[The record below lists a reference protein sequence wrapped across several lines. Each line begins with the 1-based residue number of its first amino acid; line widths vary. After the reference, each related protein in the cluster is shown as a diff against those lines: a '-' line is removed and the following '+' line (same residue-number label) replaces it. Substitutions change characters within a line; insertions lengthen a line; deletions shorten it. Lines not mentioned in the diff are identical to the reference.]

1 MLAFVDVETTGLNPH
16 FHEVWE
22 IGLIVDDKMYEWQ
35 LSVDLRKAD
44 PGALRVGRFYER
56 WEPEYVNRD
65 AWHRDVAQSVASL
78 TANRHLVGCNPA
90 FDAAFLSKFLH
101 VNGVKNAWH
110 YHLIDV
116 ETLMLGYLC
125 AVAPGWEVPLP
136 WKSTDLSKRMGVNPD
151 DFDRHTALAD
161 AQWAKAIYDAVTA

>member
-44 PGALRVGRFYER
+44 SGALRVGRFYER
-56 WEPEYVNRD
+56 
-65 AWHRDVAQSVASL
+65 RDVDHVNWTDADVARAVASL
-78 TANRHLVGCNPA
+78 TANRHLVGANPA
-90 FDAAFLSKFLH
+90 FDAAFLSRFLH
-101 VNGVKNAWH
+101 RFGYRHAWH

-125 AVAPGWEVPLP
+125 AVAPGWEMPLP

-151 DFDRHTALAD
+151 HFDRHTALGD
-161 AQWAKAIYDAVTA
+161 ARWVKAIYETVTA